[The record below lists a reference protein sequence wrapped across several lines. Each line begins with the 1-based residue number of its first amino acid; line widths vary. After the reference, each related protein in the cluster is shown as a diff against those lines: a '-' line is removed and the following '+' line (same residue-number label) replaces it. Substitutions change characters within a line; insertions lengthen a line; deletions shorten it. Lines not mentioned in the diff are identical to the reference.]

1 MTLSE
6 YECHAAVLR
15 KLKETH
21 KQGKLTR
28 QQYRTLYG
36 QVMAGDPD
44 AAMRGLRKI
53 LLRGGSVSRKM
64 NVSQET
70 TNRRESNEQTT

>member
-1 MTLSE
+1 MTVIE
-6 YECHAAVLR
+6 YKYTAAALR
-15 KLKETH
+15 KLKETNA
-21 KQGKLTR
+21 QGRLTR

-36 QVMAGDPD
+36 QVMAGNPD

-53 LLRGGSVSRKM
+53 LLRNSSVSQKM

-70 TNRRESNEQTT
+70 TNRRETNEQTT

>member
-1 MTLSE
+1 MTLIE
-6 YECHAAVLR
+6 YKYNVAALR

-28 QQYRTLYG
+28 QQYRTLCG
-36 QVMAGDPD
+36 QVMAGNPD

-53 LLRGGSVSRKM
+53 LLRGSSVSRK
-64 NVSQET
+64 NDCFT
-70 TNRRESNEQTT
+70 GNNE